1 MVIGHCPSVLQ
12 LIPQKSKHSAEDSGD
27 SSVPFVSRLCLFFS
41 QKKPFLS
48 RLQICI
54 LKYISYI
61 HWYDLFY
68 TNACDKSIYTI
79 HRPISSQQPGI
90 MAGKVFA
97 KMLRFVHTI
106 EPTPPSSQP
115 RLWYRKLPHFKL
127 LSSSQWQFQRFAFAS
142 FRKCKAEIVLD
153 SQKFGNKSGQ
163 AHKVSKVCRL
173 DLTLILL
180 SDSICPELI
189 LIE

>member
-1 MVIGHCPSVLQ
+1 MTFLHKRLWQVN
-12 LIPQKSKHSAEDSGD
+12 IP
-27 SSVPFVSRLCLFFS
+27 
-41 QKKPFLS
+41 
-48 RLQICI
+48 
-54 LKYISYI
+54 
-61 HWYDLFY
+61 
-68 TNACDKSIYTI
+68 
-79 HRPISSQQPGI
+79 RPISSQQPGI

-97 KMLRFVHTI
+97 QMLRFVHTI

-142 FRKCKAEIVLD
+142 FRKCKADIVLD
-153 SQKFGNKSGQ
+153 SQKFGNQSGQ

-180 SDSICPELI
+180 SDSICPQLSWSWLNKRLNVTKWI
-189 LIE
+189 PAVIEYWLRSCRCGDSIWLYGGCRGPRYCWQQLTAHCLCQSPDIPA